1 MSMKDKLKEM
11 QDLLKDWIDEEQ
23 KRVTTEI
30 DFLTDLK
37 ASEAIAPVA
46 DMVGIVEAGIDLD
59 LANLLAEDV

>member
-30 DFLTDLK
+30 DFLTDSA